1 MTQFYRKKAKYKF
14 KKYEILGITSFEIKI
29 W

>member
-1 MTQFYRKKAKYKF
+1 MTQFYRKKAKYNL
-14 KKYEILGITSFEIKI
+14 KKYEILGITNFEIKI